1 MESKTSRREFLSAG
15 LMLPVVGASSGLGF
29 FKPSDNPVASPAG
42 SPAKLSYKTLGRTG
56 LKVTTVGFGC
66 MITSDPSVIERAA
79 DVGINY
85 FDTARGY
92 QHGNNER
99 MVGAALGASRKQIVL
114 STKSAAQNKE
124 GLLSDLDTSLHELNT
139 DYVDI
144 WYLHGKGSAA
154 DIREDMIEA
163 QQIAKKQGKMRF
175 AGVSTHG
182 GQKELLPWLAQKGV
196 FDVVLTAYNFSMDPG
211 MEQAIGAAT
220 KAGMGVVGM
229 KVMAGGF
236 RSLKPDDPIYQKL
249 QRQGALLA
257 ALKWVIDKP
266 GISTTIPSMTDMDQL
281 EENLKAMEHRFSV
294 SDEKLLAAHL
304 EMIRPL
310 YCRMCGKCDGACQKG
325 LPVADVLR
333 CLTYSDGYG
342 QFALGRERY
351 LELAS
356 KLGEV
361 RCGDCTECTV
371 QCPHGVRVPDRMARA
386 QELFA

>member
-15 LMLPVVGASSGLGF
+15 LMLPVVGASSGLSF

-42 SPAKLSYKTLGRTG
+42 SSVKLNYKTLGRTG

-99 MVGAALGASRKQIVL
+99 MVGAALGAKRKQIVL
-114 STKSAAQNKE
+114 STKSGAQNKE
-124 GLLSDLDTSLHELNT
+124 ALLSDLDTSLRELNT

-144 WYLHGKGSAA
+144 WYLHGKGSA
-154 DIREDMIEA
+154 DEIRDDMIEA
-163 QQIAKKQGKMRF
+163 QQTAKKQGKIRF

-182 GQKELLPWLAQKGV
+182 GQQQLLPWLAQKGV

-211 MEQAIGAAT
+211 MEQAIVAAA

-236 RSLKPDDPIYQKL
+236 RSVRPGDPIYQKL

-257 ALKWVIDKP
+257 ALKWVINKP

-281 EENLKAMEHRFSV
+281 EENLKAMEQPLSAN
-294 SDEKLLAAHL
+294 DEKLLAAHL

-333 CLTYSDGYG
+333 CLTYSEGYG

-351 LELAS
+351 KELSAEC
-356 KLGEV
+356 GTV

-371 QCPHGVRVPDRMARA
+371 TCPHGVRVSDRMARA